1 MSFVHICEKCR
12 AMIKYPTQDVHSC
25 PDCKILTA
33 SRDVLIFERRVMDDT
48 RR

>member
-1 MSFVHICEKCR
+1 
-12 AMIKYPTQDVHSC
+12 MIKYPTQDVHSC

-33 SRDVLIFERRVMDDT
+33 SRDVLIFERRIMDDT